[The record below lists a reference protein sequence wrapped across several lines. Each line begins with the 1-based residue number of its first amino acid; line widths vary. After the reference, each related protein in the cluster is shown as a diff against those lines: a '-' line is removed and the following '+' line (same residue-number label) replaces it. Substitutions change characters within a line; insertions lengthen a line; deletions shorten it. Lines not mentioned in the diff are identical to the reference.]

1 MKKIIFTIVITLGLT
16 AGAMAQTD
24 SFFNN
29 WSDFD
34 NRDNDLDLPALPSE
48 HGFTGN
54 QDTPLGSGL
63 LVLTALG
70 AGYAALKR
78 KEERD

>member
-24 SFFNN
+24 AFFSD

-34 NRDNDLDLPALPSE
+34 NRENGVDLPALPGD
-48 HGFTGN
+48 HGYTGN
-54 QDTPLGSGL
+54 QSAPLGSGL

-70 AGYAALKR
+70 AGYALSKR
-78 KEERD
+78 RD

>member
-24 SFFNN
+24 AFFSD

-34 NRDNDLDLPALPSE
+34 NRENNVDLPALPGE
-48 HGFTGN
+48 HGYTGN
-54 QDTPLGSGL
+54 QNAPLGSGL

-78 KEERD
+78 KEER

>member
-1 MKKIIFTIVITLGLT
+1 
-16 AGAMAQTD
+16 MAQTD

-34 NRDNDLDLPALPSE
+34 NRENDLDLPALPGG
-48 HGFTGN
+48 HGYTGN
-54 QDTPLGSGL
+54 QSTPLGSGL

-70 AGYAALKR
+70 AGYALSKR
-78 KEERD
+78 RD